1 MQRKLKGTRSSEP
14 AVENMD
20 PDEWEKIMQVDLTG
34 TFNVMRLAIP
44 HLKKSQ
50 AGVIINM
57 SSVAGRFGYANRSP

>member
-1 MQRKLKGTRSSEP
+1 
-14 AVENMD
+14 MD